1 MASPTGNVFD
11 ADGHVIEPQD
21 LYFAGLDPAFR
32 DRVQVDT
39 DLGDHHGHLF
49 PLLDGRPSF
58 GGSSW
63 MRDYL
68 RTDQGKQ
75 VLVDRFGDIAEAG
88 FDPPAMLRG
97 LDAQGIAIAA
107 LFPSFSLHVPYTE
120 HLAPDLSLALARAYN
135 RWITGYVAD
144 GGTRLL
150 AVAVAPLHDP
160 AGIEREVRRAVSDGA
175 QGVMV
180 RPNPVRGRPLH
191 HPDHERFFALLE
203 DLDVPM
209 LLHEGR
215 GGQQTFAGDRFDTW
229 YATHVVSHPFEMMLA
244 VLGLTVEGVLARHPR
259 LRVGI
264 LESGTGWLPWWLHR
278 IDEHHALFGPKERPE
293 MARTPSE
300 YFLEHCV
307 IASDSDDAFVA
318 ATVGAVGADHVAWSS
333 DFPHLEARWPDGAQQ
348 FASHS
353 GLGADALS
361 DVLWRTPCRLYG
373 RRPTPEPVTQ
383 PARQPAIQPAQ
394 STEAT

>member
-1 MASPTGNVFD
+1 MSSPRVFD
-11 ADGHVIEPQD
+11 ADGHVIEPTD
-21 LYFAGLDPAFR
+21 LYFDGLDPAFR
-32 DRVQVDT
+32 DRVQADP

-58 GGSSW
+58 GGSPW

-75 VLVDRFGDIAEAG
+75 VLVDRFGPIAEAG
-88 FDPPAMLRG
+88 FDPPAMLRA
-97 LDAQGIAIAA
+97 LDTQGIAIAA

-135 RWITGYVAD
+135 RWITNYADD
-144 GGTRLL
+144 GGGRILGI
-150 AVAVAPLHDP
+150 AVAPLHDP
-160 AGIEREVRRAVSDGA
+160 AGIEREVRRAVEDEGA
-175 QGVMV
+175 RGVMV
-180 RPNPVRGRPLH
+180 RPNPVCGRPLH
-191 HPDHERFFALLE
+191 HPANERFFSLLE

-215 GGQQTFAGDRFDTW
+215 GGRNAFAGDRFDTW

-244 VLGLTVEGVLARHPR
+244 VLGLTVEGVLERHPR

-264 LESGTGWLPWWLHR
+264 LESGTGWLPWWLDR
-278 IDEHHALFGPKERPE
+278 IDEHHARFGPHERPDL
-293 MARTPSE
+293 ALAPSE
-300 YFLEHCV
+300 YFLRHCV
-307 IASDSDDAFVA
+307 IASDSDDEWVA
-318 ATVGAVGADHVAWSS
+318 TTVRAVGADHVAWSS
-333 DFPHLEARWPDGAQQ
+333 DFPHLEAKWPDGARE

-353 GLGADALS
+353 GLAAGELE

-373 RRPTPEPVTQ
+373 QRPIPDSRDE
-383 PARQPAIQPAQ
+383 
-394 STEAT
+394 TEAP